1 MRDSVYLTPVEEE
14 GGLNHQTGPPYRH
27 ALFSQDSYEY
37 YPGPQSQNGSSHS
50 ANAPEQDE
58 AESGF
63 EKRGVGLDFA
73 ILDST
78 FLLSQVF
85 PTLFMG
91 MIVQFAQSVTA
102 YIACSAIFGAVAIYL
117 ASQIVFDQKDLR
129 NWVMGS
135 PIINPSG
142 STSGTRCTTVPRKPF
157 ASNIFLLSATLCIKV
172 YLLACGVWNW
182 LTEDKVRSRLPCY
195 SRNYLLPEESPPA
208 QVRWGTV
215 CTETYWIQQTCL
227 FKTVTA

>member
-1 MRDSVYLTPVEEE
+1 MPKRITKSRHKNGVTAMRDSVYLTPVEEE

-27 ALFSQDSYEY
+27 TFFSQDSYEY

-50 ANAPEQDE
+50 SNVPEQDE

-129 NWVMGS
+129 N
-135 PIINPSG
+135 
-142 STSGTRCTTVPRKPF
+142 
-157 ASNIFLLSATLCIKV
+157 
-172 YLLACGVWNW
+172 
-182 LTEDKVRSRLPCY
+182 
-195 SRNYLLPEESPPA
+195 
-208 QVRWGTV
+208 
-215 CTETYWIQQTCL
+215 
-227 FKTVTA
+227 